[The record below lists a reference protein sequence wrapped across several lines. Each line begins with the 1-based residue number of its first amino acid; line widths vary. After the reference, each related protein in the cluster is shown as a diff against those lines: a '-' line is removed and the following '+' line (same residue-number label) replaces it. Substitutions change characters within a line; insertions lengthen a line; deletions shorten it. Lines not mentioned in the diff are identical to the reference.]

1 MVGGMSWLFRSRKK
15 PPSATTPKASLDQ
28 QTLLQLA
35 KAGGNLAMSTE
46 VINYLYLP
54 DEARARTAAGELE
67 RAGYQ
72 AEVRTAAK
80 GRSWLALAKINMVPS
95 TENIALLR
103 GRFETLASRLG
114 GDYDGWEAAV
124 TR

>member
-46 VINYLYLP
+46 VINYLYLRMRR
-54 DEARARTAAGELE
+54 ERARQ
-67 RAGYQ
+67 Q
-72 AEVRTAAK
+72 ASSNVPDIRRRSGQQPQD
-80 GRSWLALAKINMVPS
+80 GR
-95 TENIALLR
+95 
-103 GRFETLASRLG
+103 G
-114 GDYDGWEAAV
+114 
-124 TR
+124 

>member
-1 MVGGMSWLFRSRKK
+1 MVEGVSWLSRSRKK

-28 QTLLQLA
+28 QTLQQLA
-35 KAGGNLAMSTE
+35 KAGGNLTMSTE

-54 DEARARTAAGELE
+54 DEARARTAGGELE
-67 RAGYQ
+67 QAGYHV
-72 AEVRTAAK
+72 EVRTAAK
-80 GRSWLALAKINMVPS
+80 GPGWLVLAKINMIPS

-103 GRFETLASRLG
+103 DRFETLASRLG